1 MDLKFFESNSDS
13 RSKLLSLVLDPYK
26 VRFQDDSEAFLP
38 YILADKTL
46 TSLLVIDFPQ
56 VNGALI
62 YHFLCSV
69 TYLADPSLRAYLDP
83 DQIN

>member
-1 MDLKFFESNSDS
+1 LDLKFFESNSDS

-46 TSLLVIDFPQ
+46 TSLLVIDFP
-56 VNGALI
+56 
-62 YHFLCSV
+62 
-69 TYLADPSLRAYLDP
+69 
-83 DQIN
+83 